1 MSWKKFES
9 TKWQLTVFI
18 SLVAAVGLFMDKL
31 SGGEWVSLQSIVTIF
46 YTGAN
51 VLSDKLPNKGWKD
64 ESRNEERGM
73 EVPKMDI
80 F

>member
-18 SLVAAVGLFMDKL
+18 SLVAAAGLFMDKL